1 MPAVLPAALLVLG
14 VLYPV
19 LVWRSLEHSRGAWAF
34 LISMCGVLAIVLL
47 FGAPK
52 VRGVLDIGLWTA
64 LIMPGLL
71 AVATVGLAMLRVDYR
86 ERT

>member
-1 MPAVLPAALLVLG
+1 MVLPVSLFVIGA
-14 VLYPV
+14 LYPA
-19 LVWRSLEHSRGAWAF
+19 LVWRSLEHSRGAWSF
-34 LISMCGVLAIVLL
+34 LISMCGVLALVLF

-71 AVATVGLAMLRVDYR
+71 TVAMVGLTMIRADYR
-86 ERT
+86 ERV